1 MQRGYQLKLPRKHGL
16 DLIDFQSSLFLVSD
30 FQSLIVSI
38 GDYLGLFIGLYC
50 LSLRDV
56 SASLT
61 DLGKKQDLNKT
72 VNIYFLVDEIQESE
86 NIFIFTIH
94 FIGKLTQNSVRGDSR
109 D

>member
-1 MQRGYQLKLPRKHGL
+1 MTRKYWGPTTQPNTPNHPLKPNKPLVNQLKVLEPSLGL

-56 SASLT
+56 SASLI
-61 DLGKKQDLNKT
+61 DLGKKQDLNK
-72 VNIYFLVDEIQESE
+72 NGQYLF
-86 NIFIFTIH
+86 F
-94 FIGKLTQNSVRGDSR
+94 GG
-109 D
+109 